1 MGLRRFLARRLLYL
15 IPTMLLVTVV
25 VFSILHLIPGNPV
38 DALVDM
44 SAGPE
49 IRQAAIKRYGFDK
62 PIVEQ
67 YGIWLSQVIRGDLG
81 NSILHSRPVSII
93 VGEALPRTIYLAVGG
108 MLFAILLSFPLGIF
122 AAVKRKSLVDYAAQV
137 AALTGL
143 SLPSFWLALMLML
156 FFGLVMRW
164 LPIVGYVPPS
174 ESIAGFL
181 RHILLPS
188 FALGFEMTGVLTRM
202 TRSTM
207 LEELNKDYV
216 QTHRSLGL
224 SETEIVGWFTL
235 KNAMIPTLTIASMR
249 FAALLGGTAIIEQVF
264 SYPGIGKIILDG
276 ITSKDYPVVQGGI
289 IVLSFSFILINLA
302 VDILYKW
309 LDPRIQL
316 E

>member
-1 MGLRRFLARRLLYL
+1 MGLRRFLAHRLLYL

-81 NSILHSRPVSII
+81 TSILHSRPVSLI
-93 VGEALPRTIYLAVGG
+93 VGEALPRTIYLAV
-108 MLFAILLSFPLGIF
+108 
-122 AAVKRKSLVDYAAQV
+122 VKRKSLVDYGAQV

-143 SLPSFWLALMLML
+143 SLPSFWLAQMLML

-174 ESIAGFL
+174 ESIPGFL

-224 SETEIVGWFTL
+224 SETGIVGWFTL

-289 IVLSFSFILINLA
+289 IVLSFSFILINLV

-309 LDPRIQL
+309 LDPRIQM

>member
-49 IRQAAIKRYGFDK
+49 IRQAAVKRYGFDK

-81 NSILHSRPVSII
+81 TSILHSRPVSLI

-108 MLFAILLSFPLGIF
+108 MFFAVLLSFPLGIF

-143 SLPSFWLALMLML
+143 SLPSFWLAQMLML

-174 ESIAGFL
+174 ESIPGFL

-224 SETEIVGWFTL
+224 SETGIVGWFTL

-264 SYPGIGKIILDG
+264 SYPGIGKIILEG

-289 IVLSFSFILINLA
+289 IVLSFSFILINLV

-309 LDPRIQL
+309 LDPRIRL

>member
-1 MGLRRFLARRLLYL
+1 MGLRRFLAHRLLYL

-49 IRQAAIKRYGFDK
+49 IRQAAVKRYGFDK
-62 PIVEQ
+62 PIFEQ
-67 YGIWLSQVIRGDLG
+67 YAIWLSQVIRGDLG
-81 NSILHSRPVSII
+81 NSILHSRPVSAI
-93 VGEALPRTIYLAVGG
+93 VGEALPRTIYLAIGG
-108 MLFAILLSFPLGIF
+108 MFFAVLLSFPLGIF

-174 ESIAGFL
+174 ESIPGFL

-264 SYPGIGKIILDG
+264 SYPGIGKIILEG

-289 IVLSFSFILINLA
+289 IVLSFSFILINLV

-309 LDPRIQL
+309 LDPRIRL